1 MNTLSER
8 IQYVRKQQG
17 ISQQELA
24 AKVQVSKSMV
34 NRYENKGVQ
43 PPADVLNKIATILN
57 TSVDYLINGEHD
69 EKAKASLKNTELLNT
84 LKEIDTMP
92 EKEQSMILH
101 YINAYIRDF
110 KTRKAYAS

>member
-1 MNTLSER
+1 MDDLKSR
-8 IQYVRKQQG
+8 LQQVRKQAG

-24 AKVQVSKSMV
+24 ATIQVSKSMI

-43 PPADVLNKIATILN
+43 PPADVLNKIASALN
-57 TSVDYLINGEHD
+57 TSVDYLINGNTD
-69 EKAKASLKNTELLNT
+69 EKAKANLKNTELLT
-84 LKEIDTMP
+84 TFKEIDVMP
-92 EKEQSMILH
+92 EKEQGMLLH